1 MVIKRETTPASLRD
15 NQPAKFLQ
23 IIRFGKRSTYS
34 IGNRTQADSGTKK
47 DVRNR
52 ERKLFFNLPHG
63 DLAQDDR
70 YLCFLEQ
77 HHLQNFQ
84 MKGGFKSSHNPI
96 KGTWGSLA
104 EACSCYI
111 V

>member
-15 NQPAKFLQ
+15 NQPVKFLQ
-23 IIRFGKRSTYS
+23 IIRFGKNSTYS
-34 IGNRTQADSGTKK
+34 IGNRTQADSGTKR
-47 DVRNR
+47 DVRTM
-52 ERKLFFNLPHG
+52 ERNLFFNLPHG
-63 DLAQDDR
+63 DLIQGDR

-96 KGTWGSLA
+96 KRT
-104 EACSCYI
+104 
-111 V
+111 